1 MKKLFNNSPIL
12 SKLGKRNP
20 FKSNNGKNK
29 DLNDKKEFET
39 PNNNEKRNSLF
50 NNNNP
55 FENDDSYF
63 SIKKTKTS
71 NLFKQRQSAILPEN
85 FKLIGLSNF
94 QKDHD
99 FLINSQKRRENKKPA
114 IKYLIH
120 EDTILENEMFMP
132 SPYSYPGDYSNKNK
146 LLQDFDEDYSDSTDD
161 SNLNNSF
168 S

>member
-71 NLFKQRQSAILPEN
+71 YGKYIHAIEKP
-85 FKLIGLSNF
+85 LI
-94 QKDHD
+94 
-99 FLINSQKRRENKKPA
+99 
-114 IKYLIH
+114 
-120 EDTILENEMFMP
+120 
-132 SPYSYPGDYSNKNK
+132 
-146 LLQDFDEDYSDSTDD
+146 
-161 SNLNNSF
+161 
-168 S
+168 